1 MRRQNA
7 FFVLIL
13 SSLLVL
19 SACDKTPKGEKIA
32 TVNGETIT
40 AKEYQNMLAARSG
53 SPVARNKA
61 EHQQA
66 IDWLITKKLL
76 LQEAQNQD
84 LEKREDVALAI
95 QLNREKLLI
104 RALTTTYLKDNPVT
118 EEHAKKRYDELRK
131 EKEYKISH
139 ILLPSEDQAKQFI
152 ADIQKGKSFKRIA
165 KKHSLD
171 IDSAKRGG
179 TITSWI
185 NQHGIASEIYFA
197 AAKVKNGEVSALPVK
212 SDYGWHIVRRDA
224 SRNTKLPPYNK
235 YKQTM
240 LDRLHSERIETLVEH
255 LRSKATIVLSDAV
268 PEKQKAA
275 P

>member
-1 MRRQNA
+1 MRRHSV
-7 FFVLIL
+7 FIILIL
-13 SSLLVL
+13 TSLLTL
-19 SACDKTPKGEKIA
+19 NACDKTPEGEKIA
-32 TVNGETIT
+32 SVNGETIT
-40 AKEYQNMLAARSG
+40 AKEYQNMLIARSG

-61 EHQQA
+61 EHDQA
-66 IDWLITKKLL
+66 IDWLVKRELL
-76 LQEAQNQD
+76 IQEAQNQD

-95 QLNREKLLI
+95 QLNREELLI

-118 EEHAKKRYDELRK
+118 EEHAKKRYEELRK

-139 ILLPSEDQAKQFI
+139 ILLPSEEQAIKFI
-152 ADIQKGKSFKRIA
+152 ADIQKGKSFKNIA

-179 TITSWI
+179 AINSWV

-197 AAKVKNGEVSALPVK
+197 AAKLKKGKVGTTPVK
-212 SDYGWHIVRRDA
+212 SDYGWHIVRLDA

-235 YKQTM
+235 YKETM
-240 LDRLHSERIETLVEH
+240 LDRLHRERIETLIDH
-255 LRSKATIVLSDAV
+255 LRSKATIIVS
-268 PEKQKAA
+268 EKKKAA